1 MQDCGNRGIEMW
13 FCIGMYFFLGACA
26 WMYFKKKSLFRKWDR
41 LLRRIFFL
49 MLAVTS
55 LAFLSEIVQ
64 KTGTENSETM
74 QIKRN
79 GYGEGQ
85 KEAALSMQVEGEKK
99 QDIEIRVSPKIYSE
113 KRLEKEFRKA
123 RKELAKVISGENK
136 DLSHIKT
143 DLDLVTA
150 LDDFPF
156 SVSWELS
163 RYDVMDSL
171 GRLDQEKIREE
182 DPENQGIGM
191 NITGVLHYEDK
202 VYPCEMD
209 LVIFA
214 GQEKTLSTKERVLE
228 LVRLQDSATRQKAYL
243 TLPPSLDGRRIAWT
257 EEKDSKVIPILML
270 GMAISIL
277 LVGREIQKESNR
289 KKTKKEQMMLDYPE
303 IITEFTMLTGAG
315 MTAKNV
321 WKRIAEDY
329 GITRGKTGRKREAY
343 EEIWKTWQE
352 MKSGIPEME
361 CYERFARRCDLIPYM
376 KMGALLSQN
385 LKKGAKGISEML
397 RMEAVQAL
405 EDRKSRARQ
414 LGEEAGTRL
423 LIPMLLMLIIVIT
436 IVVVPAFLS
445 IQV

>member
-1 MQDCGNRGIEMW
+1 MW

-41 LLRRIFFL
+41 LLRQIFFL

-64 KTGTENSETM
+64 KTGTENFETM

-113 KRLEKEFRKA
+113 KRLEKEFQKA

-243 TLPPSLDGRRIAWT
+243 TLPPSLDGREIAWT

-277 LVGREIQKESNR
+277 LVGREIQKENNQ
-289 KKTKKEQMMLDYPE
+289 KKTRKEQMMLDYPE